1 MAEFNEFSNISPIGE
16 WQKTCSCG
24 SLRISDSGRN
34 VILMG
39 WVNSRRDLGN
49 LIFIDLRDREGIT
62 QIVFDPT
69 VAPETHKLAGMLRN
83 EWVLAVKGTVLKR
96 LEGRNNDSI
105 PTGEIEVKADDI
117 RILNHTETPPFQVD
131 GSVDASETLRLK
143 YRYLELRRPQM
154 FEAIYTRHL
163 AGEITRTYLNGLG
176 FLDIETPMLTKSTP
190 EGARD
195 FLVPSR
201 INQGSF
207 YALPQSPQLFKQIL
221 MVAGMDRYYQIVRCF
236 RDEDLRADRQPEFT
250 QIDIEM
256 AFISE
261 ENIIKVTEGLLSAVF
276 KKIKGIDIPSP
287 IKRLEYSEA
296 MNRYG
301 TDRPDLRF
309 DMAFEDI
316 SDIACT
322 SDFMAFKNVT
332 EAGGVVKG
340 MKAQGAAEHYSRKL
354 LDELTKIAVSKG
366 AKGLSWVKITESG
379 WQSPIAKF
387 LDASTVEKINERM
400 KAASGDLLLFVAD
413 KWSVA
418 CNSLGAVRL
427 SVAEELKL
435 MGTDKYEFVWITHF
449 PLLEY
454 SEEEKRYMA
463 VHHPFTSPLDNDM
476 HMLEKNPGDVR
487 ARAYDIVL
495 NGTEIGGGSIRI
507 HRLDIQ
513 KKVFSILGI
522 SEEEA
527 LIKFGFLLDALKYGA
542 PPHGGI
548 ALGFDRLVAML
559 VGASSIREVIAFP
572 KTTSA
577 SCLMTGAPGTVDETQ
592 LSELGLRFV
601 KNSGL

>member
-1 MAEFNEFSNISPIGE
+1 MTEFNEFSNINPLGE

-24 SLRISDSGRN
+24 SLRISDSGSN

-39 WVNSRRDLGN
+39 WVNARRDLGN

-62 QIVFDPT
+62 QIVFDPS
-69 VAPETHKLAGMLRN
+69 VAPATHTLAGMLRN
-83 EWVLAVKGTVLKR
+83 EWVLAVKGTVSKR

-105 PTGEIEVKADDI
+105 STGEIEVKADDI
-117 RILNHTETPPFQVD
+117 RVLNYTETPPFQVD
-131 GSVDASETLRLK
+131 GTVDASETLRLK

-154 FEAIYTRHL
+154 FEAIYTRHR
-163 AGEITRTYLNGLG
+163 AGEIARTYLNDLG

-201 INQGSF
+201 VNEGCF

-221 MVAGMDRYYQIVRCF
+221 MIAGMDRYYQIVRCF

-261 ENIIKVTEGLLSAVF
+261 ENIMKVTEGLLSLIF
-276 KKIKGIDIPSP
+276 KKIKGIDIPVP

-296 MNRYG
+296 MNLYG
-301 TDRPDLRF
+301 SDKPDLRF

-316 SDIACT
+316 SHIACT
-322 SDFMAFKNVT
+322 SNFMAFKNIT
-332 EAGGVVKG
+332 EAGGVVKAI
-340 MKAQGAAEHYSRKL
+340 KVEGAAEHYSRKL
-354 LDELTKIAVSKG
+354 LDELTKTAVSKG
-366 AKGLSWVKITESG
+366 AKGLSWAKVTENG

-387 LDASTVEKINERM
+387 FDTATTEKINGRM
-400 KAASGDLLLFVAD
+400 KAAPGDLLLFVAD

-418 CNSLGAVRL
+418 CGSLGAVRL
-427 SVAEELKL
+427 SVAEELNL
-435 MGTDKYEFVWITHF
+435 AGTDKYEFVWITHF

-454 SEEEKRYMA
+454 DEEEKRYVA
-463 VHHPFTSPLDNDM
+463 VHHPFTSPLDSDM
-476 HMLEKNPGDVR
+476 NILEEKPGDVR
-487 ARAYDIVL
+487 ARSYDIVL

-513 KKVFSILGI
+513 KKVFSMLGI
-522 SEEEA
+522 SDEEA
-527 LIKFGFLLDALKYGA
+527 SIKFGFLLDALKYGA

-548 ALGFDRLVAML
+548 ALGFDRIVAML

-577 SCLMTGAPGTVDETQ
+577 SCLMTGAPGTIDETQ
-592 LSELGLRFV
+592 LRELGLGFL
-601 KNSGL
+601 KNSV